1 MTRKAITTSHAAV
14 SCDVCGRTL
23 LRGEHAEP
31 FIAGGTRRLVCNL
44 CTARAANEGW
54 IREGLADTP
63 SAHRHGR
70 ERRGSL
76 LRRLRERAAR
86 PELQPLGDDLLP
98 LDEADQDAYEPYV
111 PEPAPVPPPTPSRD
125 EPAWEPP
132 REQRRVHAIPT
143 HADLKRSRAVELF
156 NGSRHRRT
164 VAGVARS
171 LGDPLVAVRPSATEG
186 SIVSIVVGWE
196 LSWYRYE
203 VDLADEE
210 AGVRLVAQGAELTE
224 LEPEDQAPNAV
235 ADERG
240 TLALAG

>member
-14 SCDVCGRTL
+14 SCEVCGRTL
-23 LRGEHAEP
+23 LRGEEAEP

-54 IREGLADTP
+54 IREGLADTL
-63 SAHRHGR
+63 SVHRHGR

-76 LRRLRERAAR
+76 LRRLRDRGAR
-86 PELQPLGDDLLP
+86 QELPP
-98 LDEADQDAYEPYV
+98 LDPDLHAPDGMA
-111 PEPAPVPPPTPSRD
+111 PEPAPEPIPEPPPPQPVRD

-156 NGSRHRRT
+156 NASRHRRT

-171 LGDPLVAVRPSATEG
+171 LGEPLVAVRPSATEG

-240 TLALAG
+240 ALALAD

>member
-1 MTRKAITTSHAAV
+1 MHRKAITTSHAVV
-14 SCDVCGRTL
+14 SCEVCGRTL
-23 LRGEHAEP
+23 LRGEEAEP

-54 IREGLADTP
+54 IREGLAD
-63 SAHRHGR
+63 SLSVRHHRR

-76 LRRLRERAAR
+76 LRRLRDRGAR
-86 PELQPLGDDLLP
+86 EELPPLEEVVP
-98 LDEADQDAYEPYV
+98 YEDGA
-111 PEPAPVPPPTPSRD
+111 PAEPPPPPQPQPSYRD
-125 EPAWEPP
+125 EPTWEPP

-143 HADLKRSRAVELF
+143 HADLKRARAVELF
-156 NGSRHRRT
+156 NASRHRRT

-171 LGDPLVAVRPSATEG
+171 LGAPLVSVRPSVTEG

-210 AGVRLVAQGAELTE
+210 AGVRLVAQGAELSE
-224 LEPEDQAPNAV
+224 LEPEDGEPNAA

-240 TLALAG
+240 ALKLEA

>member
-14 SCDVCGRTL
+14 SCEVCGRTL
-23 LRGEHAEP
+23 LGGEGAEP

-54 IREGLADTP
+54 IREGLEDTL
-63 SAHRHGR
+63 SVHRHGR
-70 ERRGSL
+70 ERRGGSL
-76 LRRLRERAAR
+76 LRRLRERTSR
-86 PELQPLGDDLLP
+86 PELPPLDDDLRP
-98 LDEADQDAYEPYV
+98 RDDSRPDAAAY
-111 PEPAPVPPPTPSRD
+111 ARPPPPPPPPPPGRD

-171 LGDPLVAVRPSATEG
+171 LGDPLVAVRPPATEG

-224 LEPEDQAPNAV
+224 LEVEDQAPNAV

-240 TLALAG
+240 TLALAE

>member
-1 MTRKAITTSHAAV
+1 MNRKAITTSHAAV
-14 SCDVCGRTL
+14 SCEVCGRTL
-23 LRGEHAEP
+23 LRGEEAEP

-54 IREGLADTP
+54 IREGLAETL
-63 SAHRHGR
+63 SVRRHGR

-76 LRRLRERAAR
+76 LRRLRDRGSRE
-86 PELQPLGDDLLP
+86 PLPP
-98 LDEADQDAYEPYV
+98 LDEILPYDGGAPDDAA
-111 PEPAPVPPPTPSRD
+111 PAPAHRE

-143 HADLKRSRAVELF
+143 HSDLKRARAVELF
-156 NGSRHRRT
+156 NASRHRRT

-171 LGDPLVAVRPSATEG
+171 LGAPLVAVRPSATEG

-210 AGVRLVAQGAELTE
+210 AGVRLVAQGAELSE
-224 LEPEDQAPNAV
+224 LDQEDQEGNAV

-240 TLALAG
+240 ALELAG

>member
-14 SCDVCGRTL
+14 SCDVCGRTM
-23 LRGEHAEP
+23 LRGEQAEP

-54 IREGLADTP
+54 IREGLADTL
-63 SAHRHGR
+63 AVRHRGR

-76 LRRLRERAAR
+76 LRRLRDRGPRE
-86 PELQPLGDDLLP
+86 DLAP
-98 LDEADQDAYEPYV
+98 LDDALPHDDV
-111 PEPAPVPPPTPSRD
+111 GQRPLPEPEPQPAPAPPRG

-156 NGSRHRRT
+156 NASRHRRT

-171 LGDPLVAVRPSATEG
+171 LGGPLVAVRPSATEG

-210 AGVRLVAQGAELTE
+210 AGVRLVAQGAELSE

-240 TLALAG
+240 ALALAS

>member
-23 LRGEHAEP
+23 LRGEEAEP

-54 IREGLADTP
+54 IREGLEDTL
-63 SAHRHGR
+63 SVHRHGR
-70 ERRGSL
+70 ERRGGSL

-86 PELQPLGDDLLP
+86 PDLQPL
-98 LDEADQDAYEPYV
+98 DENPRPYDEQDVPEPHV
-111 PEPAPVPPPTPSRD
+111 PEPAPPPPMRD

-171 LGDPLVAVRPSATEG
+171 LGDPLVAVRPSVTEG

-210 AGVRLVAQGAELTE
+210 AGVRLVAQGAELSE

-240 TLALAG
+240 ALALAG